1 MDRQH
6 PWRALLA
13 EIAAKLE
20 EADIGYMFVGTTA
33 LAVQGV
39 AVPEWDEIEVSVQ
52 WDNFPA
58 AHELFQPYG
67 ASAIEKHPGWN
78 RFAFEKDGVP
88 VSVLCVYNTV
98 IVTDPERV
106 AVKWDEQTVYAK
118 SVEHYRRTL
127 AADDPRI
134 NAIHIYLK
142 NVQSEHSRVNEE
154 AWNQRAYDAWIS
166 RYGTPEEAAEAIK
179 KNPEARLAPL
189 TRHIGELRGKK
200 AVNLLGWPGSKAVAM
215 ALLGAAVTVVDIS
228 RENAA
233 YANDLARAAGVNI
246 HYVVSDVL
254 ELPQEELTGDYDLVL
269 MELGILHY
277 FIDLEPLAEIIA
289 GLLGRG
295 GRLVLHDFHPV
306 STKLIT
312 SKGKKHKVTG
322 NYFDTSLEFAEVA
335 FSKHLPED
343 KQRDLPKVR
352 HRKWT
357 LGEIV
362 TAIASAGLFISL
374 LEEEPNTKMHDMGI
388 PKTFTLVAKKV

>member
-1 MDRQH
+1 MNRQK
-6 PWRALLA
+6 PWRKVAA
-13 EIAAKLE
+13 EIAVMLE
-20 EADIGYMFVGTTA
+20 EADIGYMFAGTTA

-39 AVPEWDEIEVSVQ
+39 AVPEWEEIEVSVQ
-52 WDNFPA
+52 WDNFA
-58 AHELFQPYG
+58 EVHDLFQPYG
-67 ASAIEKHPGWN
+67 ASGIEKHPGWD
-78 RFAFEKDGVP
+78 RFAFEKNGVS

-106 AVKWDEQTVYAK
+106 AVQWDGQTVYAK
-118 SVEHYRRTL
+118 SVEHFRRTL
-127 AADDPRI
+127 AADDPRMS
-134 NAIHIYLK
+134 AIHSYLK
-142 NVQSEHSRVNEE
+142 NFQSEHSRMNEA
-154 AWNQRAYDAWIS
+154 AWNQSAYDAWVT
-166 RYGTPEEAAEAIK
+166 RYGTPEEAAEYIK
-179 KNPEARLAPL
+179 KDPEARLAPL

-200 AVNLLGWPGSKAVAM
+200 VVNLLGSHGSKAVAM
-215 ALLGAAVTVVDIS
+215 ALLGAEATVVDIS

-233 YANDLARAAGVNI
+233 YANDLARTAGVNI

-277 FIDLEPLAEIIA
+277 FIDLKPLAEIIA

-343 KQRDLPKVR
+343 KQRELPKVR

-374 LEEEPNTKMHDMGI
+374 LEEEPNTKVHDMGI

>member
-6 PWRALLA
+6 PRFALLA

-20 EADIGYMFVGTTA
+20 GADIGYLFLGTTA

-52 WDNFPA
+52 WDNFA
-58 AHELFQPYG
+58 AVHDLFQPYG
-67 ASAIEKHPGWN
+67 AGAIDKHPGWD
-78 RFAFEKDGVP
+78 RFSFAKDGVP
-88 VSVLCVYNTV
+88 VTVLCVYNTV

-106 AVKWDEQTVYAK
+106 AVSLNGQTLHAK

-127 AADDPRI
+127 PPDDARLP
-134 NAIHIYLK
+134 AIHTFLK
-142 NVQSEHSRVNEE
+142 QFQSEHSRVNEQ
-154 AWNQRAYDAWIS
+154 AWNQSAYDAWVS
-166 RYGTPEEAAEAIK
+166 RYGTPEEAADYIK
-179 KNPEARLAPL
+179 KDPAARLAPL
-189 TRHIGELRGKK
+189 NEHIGDLRGKK
-200 AVNLLGWPGSKAVAM
+200 VVNLLGSHGSKAVAM
-215 ALLGAAVTVVDIS
+215 ALLGAQATVVDIS

-233 YANDLARAAGVNI
+233 YANDLAAAAGVTI

-254 ELPQEELTGDYDLVL
+254 ELPSDELTGDYDLVL

-277 FIDLEPLAEIIA
+277 FIDLKPLAEIIA
-289 GLLGRG
+289 RLLGPG
-295 GRLVLHDFHPV
+295 GRLVLHDFHPI

-322 NYFDTSLEFAEVA
+322 NYFDTALEFAEVA
-335 FSKHLPED
+335 FSKHLPEE
-343 KQRDLPKVR
+343 KQRELTKVR

-362 TAIASAGLFISL
+362 TAVASSGLYISRL
-374 LEEEPNTKMHDMGI
+374 DEEPNTKVHDMGI
-388 PKTFTLVAKKV
+388 PKTFTLVAEKR